1 MEMHKR
7 KPNRLKEY
15 DYNTPA
21 KYFVTLCTQNRQCL
35 FEMENVVGND
45 LCVVPCLQNQII
57 HKWVDEIENKFE
69 EVTVE
74 KYIIMPDHVHFI
86 IFISSIEDKTNN
98 ANYAERHAG
107 RSLPEIMRFF
117 KTMTTNEYIKG
128 VKNGKLTPFDKKLW
142 QKSYYD
148 HIIRNQEDYIK
159 VWEYIESNPAIWEE
173 KHSM

>member
-1 MEMHKR
+1 MHKR

-35 FEMENVVGND
+35 FEMENIVGND
-45 LCVVPCLQNQII
+45 LRVVPCLQNQII
-57 HKWVDEIENKFE
+57 HKWVNEIENKFE

-98 ANYAERHAG
+98 TIYTERHAG
-107 RSLPEIMRFF
+107 RSIRMPWDCPNFTERHIGRSLRVPWGFIEFDG
-117 KTMTTNEYIKG
+117 TT
-128 VKNGKLTPFDKKLW
+128 
-142 QKSYYD
+142 
-148 HIIRNQEDYIK
+148 
-159 VWEYIESNPAIWEE
+159 
-173 KHSM
+173 HSV